1 MSLRITWLGH
11 ATTVIDLDG
20 ARLVTDPLVHRHA
33 SAGALRRRGAGP
45 SADAWRGAD
54 AVLLSHLHHDHAEP
68 RSLRRMGPVPVLTAP
83 ANAHWARK
91 RSLQGMGLGPEQW
104 FRVAGRVDVRLTP
117 AVHGHRPMPHRPNA
131 ATGHLVKGHSGA
143 VWFAGDTELFAGL
156 ARLPEMLGGVVD
168 VALVPVHGWGPR
180 LSGGHLG
187 PVEAARAC
195 AMVGARYA
203 VPIHWGTLHAPAG
216 RHLPPGWMD
225 EAGPAFAAAVR
236 REAPG
241 CEAVVLAPGETWTA
255 W

>member
-1 MSLRITWLGH
+1 MSLQITWLGH

-33 SAGALRRRGAGP
+33 GMLRRRGGGP
-45 SADAWRGAD
+45 RPASWHAPD
-54 AVLLSHLHHDHAEP
+54 AVLLSHLHFDHAEP

-91 RSLQGMGLGPEQW
+91 HELQGMGLGASQW
-104 FRVAGRVDVRLTP
+104 FRVADRVDVRLAP

-131 ATGHLVKGHSGA
+131 ATGHLVKGDSGT
-143 VWFAGDTELFAGL
+143 VWFAGDTELFPEMAD
-156 ARLPEMLGGVVD
+156 LPELLGARVD

-195 AMVGARYA
+195 ALVGARYA

-216 RHLPPGWMD
+216 RHLPRGWMD
-225 EAGPAFAAAVR
+225 TAGPAFAAALR
-236 REAPG
+236 REAPD
-241 CEAVVLAPGETWTA
+241 CEPIVLAPGESWTA

>member
-20 ARLVTDPLVHRHA
+20 ARLVTDPLVHPHA
-33 SAGALRRRGAGP
+33 GLLRRRGTAP
-45 SADAWRGAD
+45 RVAAWQGAD

-68 RSLRRMGPVPVLTAP
+68 RSLRRIGPVPVLTAP
-83 ANAHWARK
+83 ANARWAR
-91 RSLQGMGLGPEQW
+91 RHGLHGLGLGRGQW
-104 FRVAGRVDVRLTP
+104 VRVAPEVEVRLAP
-117 AVHGHRPMPHRPNA
+117 AVHGSRPMPHRPNA
-131 ATGHLVKGHSGA
+131 ATGHLVRGRSA
-143 VWFAGDTELFAGL
+143 TVWFAGDTELFAAMAELGAL
-156 ARLPEMLGGVVD
+156 AERPVD

-195 AMVGARYA
+195 ALVGARFA

-236 REAPG
+236 RLAPG
-241 CEAVVLAPGETWTA
+241 CEPVVLEPGESWA
-255 W
+255 APF